1 MKRSIPGRGALLT
14 LTAALVTSLTSG
26 YAVAQNNED
35 YQLSPEG
42 HAFRVRFDPESRI
55 RLGLGESLGLGGAR
69 SGAVAQQ
76 PEITAGIAYRQL
88 ESKGVGKDR
97 ITWQVDHRFVSG
109 WIHPVRRASQPLRA
123 FDATLYSV
131 EALRHDELPSIVLP
145 SSPPMSVAFPFDV
158 GFETQ
163 LGQVSVPERLP
174 VTSADGGRL
183 PLVRIGVS
191 HAAMVLD
198 PWRSGVIGRSFEFAI
213 GARYDLD
220 VRGGP
225 SLQTPKVLHRVA
237 PMTATSLRFR
247 TQSDDGLLLIDCR
260 AEVVPH
266 WTSESIWRVAA
277 AGSAR
282 IERIVLALNDE
293 PIAVMLEG
301 GYRLSPATR
310 DVGLTHDVRV
320 SLGLSFNLALK

>member
-1 MKRSIPGRGALLT
+1 VSVKRWIPLLAA
-14 LTAALVTSLTSG
+14 TAALVTSLTSG
-26 YAVAQNNED
+26 YAVAQTPDE
-35 YQLSPEG
+35 YQMSPEG

-55 RLGLGESLGLGGAR
+55 RLGFSESLGLGGVKD
-69 SGAVAQQ
+69 GAFAQA
-76 PEITAGIAYRQL
+76 PEVTAGVSYRQL
-88 ESKGVGKDR
+88 ESRGVGRDR

-109 WIHPVRRASQPLRA
+109 WIHPYRRASQPLRA

-131 EALRHDELPSIVLP
+131 NALRHDEVPSIVLP
-145 SSPPMSVAFPFDV
+145 SSPPMSIAFPFDV

-174 VTSADGGRL
+174 VSTADGARL
-183 PLVRIGVS
+183 PLLRIGVS
-191 HAAMVLD
+191 HAAMILD
-198 PWRSGVIGRSFEFAI
+198 PWRSGVVGRSFQIAI
-213 GARYDLD
+213 GARYDID
-220 VRGGP
+220 VHGAP
-225 SLQTPKVLHRVA
+225 SLQTPKMLHRVA

-247 TQSDDGLLLIDCR
+247 TQSDDGLWLVDCR

-266 WTSESIWRVAA
+266 WTSESIWKVAA

-293 PIAVMLEG
+293 PITAMLEG
-301 GYRLSPATR
+301 GYRLTPGTR

-320 SLGLSFNLALK
+320 SLGFSFNLALK

>member
-1 MKRSIPGRGALLT
+1 MAA
-14 LTAALVTSLTSG
+14 AALVTSLTSG
-26 YAVAQNNED
+26 YAVAQIKED
-35 YQLSPEG
+35 YQMSPEG
-42 HAFRVRFDPESRI
+42 HSFRVRFDPESRI
-55 RLGLGESLGLGGAR
+55 RLGIGESLGLGGEKAG
-69 SGAVAQQ
+69 SVAQQ
-76 PEITAGIAYRQL
+76 PEVTAGIAYRQM

-97 ITWQVDHRFVSG
+97 ITWQIDHRFVSG
-109 WIHPVRRASQPLRA
+109 WIHPVRRVYQPLRA

-131 EALRHDELPSIVLP
+131 TALRHDELPSIVLP

-174 VTSADGGRL
+174 VSLADGGRL
-183 PLVRIGVS
+183 PLVRVGVS
-191 HAAMVLD
+191 HAAMILD
-198 PWRSGVIGRSFEFAI
+198 PWRSGVVGRSFEIAI

-220 VRGGP
+220 VHGGP
-225 SLQTPKVLHRVA
+225 TLHTPKVLHRVA

-247 TQSDDGLLLIDCR
+247 TQSDDGLWLVDCR

-266 WTSESIWRVAA
+266 WTSESIWKVAA

-293 PIAVMLEG
+293 PITAMLEG
-301 GYRLSPATR
+301 GYRLTPGTR
-310 DVGLTHDVRV
+310 DVGLTQDIRV

>member
-1 MKRSIPGRGALLT
+1 M
-14 LTAALVTSLTSG
+14 
-26 YAVAQNNED
+26 
-35 YQLSPEG
+35 SPEG

-55 RLGLGESLGLGGAR
+55 RLGFAESIGLGGAKD
-69 SGAVAQQ
+69 GAVSQA
-76 PEITAGIAYRQL
+76 PEVTAGISYRQL

-109 WIHPVRRASQPLRA
+109 WLHPSRRPSQPLRA

-131 EALRHDELPSIVLP
+131 TALRHDELPSIVLP
-145 SSPPMSVAFPFDV
+145 SSPPMSLAFPFDV
-158 GFETQ
+158 GFSSQ

-174 VTSADGGRL
+174 VSRADGARV
-183 PLVRIGVS
+183 PLVRVGVS
-191 HAAMVLD
+191 HAAMILD
-198 PWRSGVIGRSFEFAI
+198 PWRTGVVGRSFEIAI
-213 GARYDLD
+213 GARYDID
-220 VRGGP
+220 VHGGP
-225 SLQTPKVLHRVA
+225 SLETPKVLHRVA

-266 WTSESIWRVAA
+266 WTSESLWKVAA
-277 AGSAR
+277 AGGAR

-293 PIAVMLEG
+293 PIVAMLEG
-301 GYRLSPATR
+301 GYRLTPGTR

-320 SLGLSFNLALK
+320 SLGVSFNLALK